1 MALYIGVIG
10 ERICREAHR
19 QIAERVGRLIA
30 EKGAVLLCGGMG
42 GVMEAA
48 SYGAMNARGL
58 VIGILPGESRN
69 EGNPHLTFSIITG
82 MGEGRN
88 LILVR
93 SCDALIAIGG
103 GYGTLSEIA
112 FAHKLGIPVVGI
124 DTWNLTKEGEPDT
137 RLVQASDAEE
147 AVQKALELAQVRRQ
161 GSGVSGQG
169 PGRRINEEDRRRET
183 EDRGQKR
190 AIKTGQRRKDKS
202 RSQETEIRTK

>member
-10 ERICREAHR
+10 ERICGEAHR
-19 QIAERVGRLIA
+19 QIAERVGRRIA
-30 EKGAVLLCGGMG
+30 ENGGVLLCGGMG

-58 VIGILPGESRN
+58 VIGILPGESRDK
-69 EGNPHLTFSIITG
+69 GNPYLTFSIITG

-112 FAHKLGIPVVGI
+112 FAHKLDIPVVGI
-124 DTWNLTKEGEPDT
+124 HTWSLARNGKTDA
-137 RLVQASDAEE
+137 RIVQVSDPEE
-147 AVQKALELAQVRRQ
+147 AVQKALELAEDRGQGSGVGKKDKRRRQETGDRRQ
-161 GSGVSGQG
+161 GSGVREQGSGK
-169 PGRRINEEDRRRET
+169 RI
-183 EDRGQKR
+183 
-190 AIKTGQRRKDKS
+190 KDKG
-202 RSQETEIRTK
+202 

>member
-10 ERICREAHR
+10 ERICHEAHR
-19 QIAERVGRLIA
+19 QIAEKVGQLIA
-30 EKGAVLLCGGMG
+30 ESGAVLVCGGMG

-48 SYGAMNARGL
+48 SYGAMNAKGVAL
-58 VIGILPGESRN
+58 GILPGHSRD
-69 EGNPHLTFSIITG
+69 EGNPYLTFSIITG

-124 DTWNLTKEGEPDT
+124 HTWNLTKEGKGDT
-137 RLVQASDAEE
+137 RLVEVSGPEE
-147 AVQKALELAQVRRQ
+147 AVEKAFERAQSRRQ
-161 GSGVSGQG
+161 
-169 PGRRINEEDRRRET
+169 E
-183 EDRGQKR
+183 K
-190 AIKTGQRRKDKS
+190 GQRIKEKG
-202 RSQETEIRTK
+202 